1 MNYLIQANDFDANS
15 LLRTAQEH
23 FEMVRQNPFLKE
35 ELVYQGFL

>member
-23 FEMVRQNPFLKE
+23 FEMVRQNPFL
-35 ELVYQGFL
+35 